1 MSQYHIRRSLFIS
14 LPGLP
19 TSPSPS
25 YLTSLSFSAFL
36 LSASKCQSAPI
47 LNSENTALHIFPG
60 VGVQSLSCVRL
71 FAIPWTVAYHA
82 PPSTG
87 FSRQEY
93 WTGLPFPSPEALPDP
108 GIEPGSPALQVHALP
123 SEPLGKSQGRA
134 WWVVNVQQKLFET
147 KL

>member
-47 LNSENTALHIFPG
+47 LNSENTALNIFPG
-60 VGVQSLSCVRL
+60 VGVQSVSCVRL
-71 FAIPWTVAYHA
+71 FAIPWTVAHQA
-82 PPSTG
+82 AMFMG
-87 FSRQEY
+87 FPKQEY
-93 WTGLPFPSPEALPDP
+93 WSGLPFPSPGALPDP
-108 GIEPGSPALQVHALP
+108 GIKLKFPSLP
-123 SEPLGKSQGRA
+123 LSHQRSTHSLGNLNSTLCLKYHLPDNS
-134 WWVVNVQQKLFET
+134 
-147 KL
+147 